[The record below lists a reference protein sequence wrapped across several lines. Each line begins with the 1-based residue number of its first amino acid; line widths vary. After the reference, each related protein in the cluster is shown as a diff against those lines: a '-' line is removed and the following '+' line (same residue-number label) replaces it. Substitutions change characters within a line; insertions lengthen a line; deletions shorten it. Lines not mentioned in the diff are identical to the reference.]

1 MASIPKSSSDHVT
14 EEELRVDMAA
24 GFRWLDKLG
33 MSDLTAGSIVA
44 RLPGVSSELF
54 THPHDYHFDEIC
66 AGDMV
71 KVDYKARVIGGSN
84 HRVNFAAVNPATH
97 VFRVRADVNVII
109 HAHSPAIMAVSG
121 LKDGLQLVSEPS
133 FAFYKGLSYLDAD
146 FHFDDDYCTR
156 VANALGGGKALIYR
170 NHAFATVGET
180 VAEALLNAYLLD
192 QACEIQL
199 RMQASGKKINRP
211 SEEELQRHYDAFYG
225 NPKYVYDGSLE
236 WPGMLRRL
244 EREDSSFREI

>member
-1 MASIPKSSSDHVT
+1 MASIAKPNSDYVV
-14 EEELRVDMAA
+14 EDELRVDMAA

-71 KVDYKARVIGGSN
+71 KVDYQARVIDGSDR
-84 HRVNFAAVNPATH
+84 RVNFAAVNPATH
-97 VFRVRADVNVII
+97 VFQARADVNAII

-121 LKDGLQLVSEPS
+121 LKGGLQLVSEPS
-133 FAFYKGLSYLDAD
+133 FAFYKGLSYLEAD
-146 FHFDDDYCTR
+146 FHFDDNYCAA
-156 VANALGGGKALIYR
+156 VAKALGDGKALIYR
-170 NHAFATVGET
+170 NHAFATVGKT
-180 VAEALLNAYLLD
+180 VAEALLNAYLLN

-199 RMQASGKKINRP
+199 RMQASGEKINRP
-211 SEEELQRHYDAFYG
+211 TDAELQHHYDAFYG
-225 NPKYVYDGSLE
+225 NPKYIYDGSLE
-236 WPGMLRRL
+236 WSGMLRRL
-244 EREDSSFREI
+244 DREDSSFRKI